1 MQLLELIKWARHG
14 ENSFSF
20 LAQILWCYRLLDG
33 QSHLARNIFE
43 EARRTERLCWSLE
56 TRVSSIIDRNGSVE
70 VVTDK
75 GSFKALKV
83 VSTLPQNVAAKV
95 RFDPPLSPLKQEA
108 FSIKHVGQGHKIH
121 SFFNKPELR
130 SGVWNAWHENPEK
143 TYELAAA
150 FGDHTM
156 RDGRVS
162 VVAFG
167 GGNSKKLLPSH
178 EPSKIPTWLADID
191 PIFAETYSGSI
202 WHEWWVLRLCRS
214 FVAGPPAL
222 IRFVRSQDQRR
233 VCRRSL
239 EHAPAKLLHALPHG
253 APKAAR
259 QRRVCVR
266 REFLAWSFFAR
277 IRLTPNDAL

>member
-1 MQLLELIKWARHG
+1 M
-14 ENSFSF
+14 
-20 LAQILWCYRLLDG
+20 LWCYRLADG

-43 EARRTERLCWSLE
+43 EARRTDRLSWSFD
-56 TRVSSIIDRNGSVE
+56 TRVASIIDRNGSVE

-108 FSIKHVGQGHKIH
+108 FSIQHVGQGHKLH

-130 SGVWNAWHENPEK
+130 SGVWNAWHENPDK

-162 VVAFG
+162 VVSFG
-167 GGNSKKLLPSH
+167 GGNSKKKLPSH
-178 EPSKIPTWLADID
+178 DPSKIPTWLADID

-202 WHEWWVLRLCRS
+202 WHEWQIPRS
-214 FVAGPPAL
+214 FPAL
-222 IRFVRSQDQRR
+222 EFSALTVLLLAGSTTSLRKVTGICIRPTITRASTRSCKSRMAI
-233 VCRRSL
+233 SSSHPL
-239 EHAPAKLLHALPHG
+239 
-253 APKAAR
+253 
-259 QRRVCVR
+259 
-266 REFLAWSFFAR
+266 
-277 IRLTPNDAL
+277 